1 MTARA
6 RQWLL
11 AAVTFAV
18 VVAVTGG
25 WLAYLNA
32 RSTPHHQQTAPGAQA
47 VPDFDGGL
55 TVRLLSLVVTP
66 TLVTDK
72 EPAHAPAGA
81 AYVVALVDYEPQA
94 DGTGCWLHLLAVD
107 GRRWSMLDPL
117 ELPGR
122 RELPSNCSASPGD
135 ATTRAELIYLIPEQ
149 ATGALAG
156 LVSSG
161 LAHRSTEAYPVLTPP
176 Q

>member
-72 EPAHAPAGA
+72 EPAHAPAGEDWMRLT
-81 AYVVALVDYEPQA
+81 VRQMM
-94 DGTGCWLHLLAVD
+94 T
-107 GRRWSMLDPL
+107 WSWPHYKGWR
-117 ELPGR
+117 EHRHPGHPIR
-122 RELPSNCSASPGD
+122 L
-135 ATTRAELIYLIPEQ
+135 RA
-149 ATGALAG
+149 
-156 LVSSG
+156 
-161 LAHRSTEAYPVLTPP
+161 R
-176 Q
+176 